1 MSEYNSKPVGDSTEF
16 TTTPGKVPYPIVL
29 VAIPGVLLVLIALSM
44 GFLYGLVAAG
54 FVYGAMYLLMHSKQA
69 TLHRVPA
76 TFRVSQAGVEQGG
89 AVIARENIHR
99 VIMRNHV
106 LDAAAGVI
114 VGAMLKQLNE
124 PVGDTKNA
132 APIAIKYFKKQGCDA
147 PTPRGYNCFF
157 TMQVDSSNSMAQ
169 MFNNVPSSVFHKEGG
184 KWEAYPPF

>member
-1 MSEYNSKPVGDSTEF
+1 MSEYNSNTVGDSTEF

-69 TLHRVPA
+69 TLYRAPA
-76 TFRVSQAGVEQGG
+76 MFRVSQAGVEKGG
-89 AVIARENIHR
+89 VVIARENIHR

-114 VGAMLKQLNE
+114 VVPSMVNNTGQSNAVAGMNWAIKVLGPISWRIDVEARGVPTTLAGGLTE
-124 PVGDTKNA
+124 PVASAILADVTKTLK
-132 APIAIKYFKKQGCDA
+132 I
-147 PTPRGYNCFF
+147 
-157 TMQVDSSNSMAQ
+157 S
-169 MFNNVPSSVFHKEGG
+169 
-184 KWEAYPPF
+184 